1 MLFLVFVEGALAF
14 IVGCADSVA
23 EETPRRLT
31 DRVWRAVFWPATLG
45 VWFTHRNLPK
55 LGRFA
60 ANVWLLVTGGW
71 LLSLEADRFSTV
83 PFLLIAQ
90 ATMAFV
96 VYCVDLM
103 SAELRHKRVRRVVRS
118 VLWPKALVEYLL
130 DADSIRLVQASVTVW
145 ILLTSGWLLGLM
157 VDRIGQPLGWINR

>member
-1 MLFLVFVEGALAF
+1 MMFVLFVEGALAF

-23 EETPRRLT
+23 EEIPRRLS
-31 DRVWRAVFWPATLG
+31 DRVLRAVFWPATIW
-45 VWFTHRNLPK
+45 VWFTNRNLAK

-60 ANVWLLVTGGW
+60 AVVWLLVTGGW
-71 LLSLEADRFSTV
+71 LLSLEADRLSIAA
-83 PFLLIAQ
+83 FLVVAE

-103 SAELRHKRVRRVVRS
+103 SAELRHKRLRRLVRS
-118 VLWPKALVEYLL
+118 VLWPKALVDYLL
-130 DADSIRLVQASVTVW
+130 DADSIRLIQASVTVW

-157 VDRIGQPLGWINR
+157 VDRIGQPLGWIDR